1 MAEKSKAIGTSDMPL
16 PQTIA
21 YDNRYQVTDLF
32 KKEEP
37 FYQELNQLHL
47 ILQNSANVIDKADL
61 ILAYSRYFENAFY
74 QKHSRL

>member
-1 MAEKSKAIGTSDMPL
+1 MIYYFGKLDVCNKYVQGG
-16 PQTIA
+16 
-21 YDNRYQVTDLF
+21 VTDLF